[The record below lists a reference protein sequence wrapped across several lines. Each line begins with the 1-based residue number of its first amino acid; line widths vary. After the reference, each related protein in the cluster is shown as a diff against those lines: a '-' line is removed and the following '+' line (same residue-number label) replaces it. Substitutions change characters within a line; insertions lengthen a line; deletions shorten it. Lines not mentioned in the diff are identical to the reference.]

1 MEPNAT
7 ESIQRL
13 CQTRGKST
21 IAWLMFLAGLTG
33 NVIALVILQTR
44 RRKDRRHEQKS
55 LFRVLVTTLVITDLV
70 GTCAVSPLVL
80 ASYAANK
87 TMLAMG
93 HGPNDTAV
101 CKYFG
106 FSMTFFSLATMS
118 ILFAMALERYFSI
131 GYPYLYERHFGRR
144 CGYISVSFIYVLC
157 VLFCVLPFLDIGH
170 YVQYCPGTWCFIQM
184 NTKEFKD
191 IVYANLYATVML
203 LLISSTAVCNLCV
216 IYNLVR
222 MYRRRK
228 ATEGSVVRRKGSHR
242 SHSITEE
249 VEHLLFLVFMTVAF
263 VICSLPLMVRVYM
276 DSLGRKGE
284 DHRIDLIAL
293 RFLSINPIINPWV
306 FIILG
311 PSRLQFLRGA
321 LCRARK
327 ASSHPQKVLFT
338 SPSLASPDTSVSLHT
353 KHWADGQSQDSWKCI
368 IYRVYPKEQ

>member
-1 MEPNAT
+1 MRGSHIPAAT
-7 ESIQRL
+7 HS
-13 CQTRGKST
+13 
-21 IAWLMFLAGLTG
+21 
-33 NVIALVILQTR
+33 TR

-70 GTCAVSPLVL
+70 GTCAVT
-80 ASYAANK
+80 NK

-93 HGPNDTAV
+93 HGLNDTAV

-144 CGYISVSFIYVLC
+144 CGYISV
-157 VLFCVLPFLDIGH
+157 
-170 YVQYCPGTWCFIQM
+170 
-184 NTKEFKD
+184 
-191 IVYANLYATVML
+191 
-203 LLISSTAVCNLCV
+203 
-216 IYNLVR
+216 
-222 MYRRRK
+222 
-228 ATEGSVVRRKGSHR
+228 
-242 SHSITEE
+242 
-249 VEHLLFLVFMTVAF
+249 
-263 VICSLPLMVRVYM
+263 RVYM

-311 PSRLQFLRGA
+311 PSRLRFLRGA

-327 ASSHPQKVLFT
+327 ASSHPQK
-338 SPSLASPDTSVSLHT
+338 DTHAHLELCHGSAPH
-353 KHWADGQSQDSWKCI
+353 G
-368 IYRVYPKEQ
+368 PEQTRLGGLTNSDMKQEVPT